1 LQKDI
6 SDITEQYK
14 TLTSSIENMNKWF
27 NKVTKSS

>member
-14 TLTSSIENMNKWF
+14 TLTSSIENMNKWLI
-27 NKVTKSS
+27 K